1 MEKQK
6 RVMDKNDIFSV
17 VSYRN
22 FKKDYEE
29 QMWLHSIWAEP
40 KKDSPYEIIRG
51 SSFCAIRA
59 NKTYQFKEEQTNE

>member
-1 MEKQK
+1 MKKQK

-29 QMWLHSIWAEP
+29 QMFLHSIWAEP
-40 KKDSPYEIIRG
+40 KNDSPYEIIRG

-59 NKTYQFKEEQTNE
+59 NIPNRFRREENNE

>member
-1 MEKQK
+1 MKEGTKI
-6 RVMDKNDIFSV
+6 DKNDIFSV
-17 VSYRN
+17 ISYNN

-29 QMWLHSIWAEP
+29 QMRLHSIWAEP

-59 NKTYQFKEEQTNE
+59 NKTYRFKKEELE